1 MSKLVEELLFQ
12 IKTTKIAEPVLELK
26 FHDTRKW
33 RFDLSWPDIK
43 FACEVE
49 GGTWIQGRHSRGA
62 GMEKDM
68 EKYEAAMLL
77 GWTVYRVSGGM
88 IKQGKAVETISA
100 MIGALEAKRG

>member
-1 MSKLVEELLFQ
+1 MSKLVDELLFQ
-12 IKTTKIAEPVLELK
+12 LKACKIAAPIQELK
-26 FHDTRKW
+26 FHDTRRW

-88 IKQGKAVETISA
+88 IKQGKAVDTIA
-100 MIGALEAKRG
+100 KMLTALKHP